1 MLTSSNILP
10 PTTLSAAQLTA
21 TTAGG
26 ATVTGYAAAGASGA
40 PIGDMIRLIGDKML
54 GGTGLALVLV
64 MAFTVVLA
72 LIGTTLACLNTG
84 VRITYAMSKDK
95 ELPSIFGLLH
105 GRFATPQWGIWIL
118 VAVSAAFGAYGV
130 LNVDNLTQITL
141 ASNTGTFLVYG
152 ITNLICL
159 VAFWS
164 RPGANLF
171 KHKVIPA
178 LGFLANLMMLVGI
191 VTLSFKAGGNTS
203 RDTILALGMV
213 LVWMAV
219 GIVWFVMNTRK
230 QGHEILVK
238 KPQLTEEELNNP
250 D

>member
-1 MLTSSNILP
+1 
-10 PTTLSAAQLTA
+10 
-21 TTAGG
+21 
-26 ATVTGYAAAGASGA
+26 
-40 PIGDMIRLIGDKML
+40 
-54 GGTGLALVLV
+54 
-64 MAFTVVLA
+64 
-72 LIGTTLACLNTG
+72 
-84 VRITYAMSKDK
+84 
-95 ELPSIFGLLH
+95 LLH

-152 ITNLICL
+152 MTNLICL

-171 KHKVIPA
+171 KHKLIPL

-213 LVWMAV
+213 VVWLAI

-230 QGHEILVK
+230 EGHAILVK
-238 KPQLTEEELNNP
+238 SKAQLTEKDLNEP